1 MVLLADALEIY
12 DDVEGKTLIDKSNG
26 KFTAVCDCCFERSE
40 EYDTYNEMRHGIA
53 YEGWHCHYNEEEQAW
68 EHYCVEC
75 RE

>member
-1 MVLLADALEIY
+1 MIEK
-12 DDVEGKTLIDKSNG
+12 ENG

-53 YEGWHCHYNEEEQAW
+53 YEGWKCHYNEEEQVM
-68 EHYCVEC
+68 EHYCADC